1 MGNIGKHWSTTMAM
15 SFLKK
20 AAEAKGAVAQEEE
33 APKKSGLSS
42 FKKSA
47 SSTTAHTQAKSS
59 SDDEAPSKPSGGMGF
74 LKKGADAQAA
84 FKQEQA
90 KIEQNKEKQ
99 GKMFDFRMKEGE
111 ERRITFLD
119 GDLGPDGILNIT
131 MFHEHNLQMAGGYD
145 QYVCTAEVD
154 TSQPCP
160 LCAIGNKRYLVG
172 LMTVIDH
179 TPYTIKSGTKAGT
192 TVENQRK
199 LFKCKQGTIK
209 ILSKIA
215 SKKGGI
221 TGWTFDV
228 SRSGGDKT
236 PAVGDNFI
244 PDDQWE
250 SRGVFA
256 KQFSLKADEVQPANY
271 DEEIIYKSPEELI
284 DLGIGKSFTGV
295 GSKNKNGNVDTG
307 SLKNQL

>member
-1 MGNIGKHWSTTMAM
+1 MAL

-20 AAEAKGAVAQEEE
+20 AAEAKGAVVEEQ
-33 APKKSGLSS
+33 APKKTGLSS
-42 FKKSA
+42 LNKNAA
-47 SSTTAHTQAKSS
+47 SSTAHTQAKSS
-59 SDDEAPSKPSGGMGF
+59 DDEPAPQKSAGGGMGF
-74 LKKGADAQAA
+74 LKKGADAQAM

-90 KIEQNKEKQ
+90 KIEANKEKQ

-119 GDLGPDGILNIT
+119 GDIGPDGILNIT
-131 MFHEHNLQMAGGYD
+131 MYHEHNLQMAGGYD

-160 LCAIGNKRYLVG
+160 LCAISNKRYLVG

-179 TPYTIKSGTKAGT
+179 TPYTIKSGAKAGN
-192 TVENQRK
+192 TVQNQKK

-215 SKKGGI
+215 SKKGGL
-221 TGWTFDV
+221 TGWTFDA

-244 PDDQWE
+244 PDLQWE
-250 SRGVFA
+250 SRGAFA
-256 KQFSLKADEVQPANY
+256 KEQSLKPDEVQPADYNA
-271 DEEIIYKSPEELI
+271 EIVYKSPEELI
-284 DLGIGKSFTGV
+284 DLGIGKNFTGV
-295 GSKNKNGNVDTG
+295 GTKHNGNVDTG
-307 SLKNQL
+307 NLKNQL